1 MDERKERLLKA
12 AKVLSGL
19 KYSDWH
25 TLCDI
30 VSHLYKRKLGE
41 REYELLS
48 TPLELDEIETGHYL
62 NENGINPILYAF
74 IINIDVVLQIKG
86 FIIFFWMDC
95 WSVYRRTVHPPRGR

>member
-12 AKVLSGL
+12 VKALSEL

-48 TPLELDEIETGHYL
+48 TPLELDEIETAIRSL
-62 NENGINPILYAF
+62 SERKW
-74 IINIDVVLQIKG
+74 D
-86 FIIFFWMDC
+86 
-95 WSVYRRTVHPPRGR
+95 

>member
-48 TPLELDEIETGHYL
+48 TPLELDEI
-62 NENGINPILYAF
+62 
-74 IINIDVVLQIKG
+74 
-86 FIIFFWMDC
+86 
-95 WSVYRRTVHPPRGR
+95 

>member
-48 TPLELDEIETGHYL
+48 TPLEIDEIETAIRSL
-62 NENGINPILYAF
+62 SERKW
-74 IINIDVVLQIKG
+74 D
-86 FIIFFWMDC
+86 
-95 WSVYRRTVHPPRGR
+95 